1 MTKFHARLH
10 AILLRA
16 ASDILDEVSLE
27 VCDWATLLAYRADAV
42 ERAIE
47 RGDNAEKPVAVRR
60 AKSVLN

>member
-1 MTKFHARLH
+1 MTKFQARLR

-27 VCDWATLLAYRADAV
+27 ICDWATALTYRADAV
-42 ERAIE
+42 ERAAG
-47 RGDNAEKPVAVRR
+47 RGDDDEKPAAVRR